1 MIPVMLKVKTAW
13 LIISTI
19 TMLFL
24 SSCSSISEL
33 LKIKVENTARP
44 PLLKTTMGDFGVVSA
59 RLVEDVKDSKAPDGY
74 KFLLIGLARPDMQ
87 KLVAGEFSLESFQSM
102 VLSSDNEI
110 YVLGGDGSQAP
121 YGGMG
126 GWLDSSGPVADDFVI
141 GFLVPIAETYT
152 LYWNDN
158 APVPLNLED

>member
-1 MIPVMLKVKTAW
+1 MIPEMLKAKIAW
-13 LIISTI
+13 LIISTL

-24 SSCSSISEL
+24 SSCTLSEL
-33 LKIKVENTARP
+33 SKIKAENTATP
-44 PLLKTTMGDFGVVSA
+44 SLLKTTMGDFVVVST

-74 KFLLIGLARPDMQ
+74 KFLLIGLARPDLQ

-102 VLSSDNEI
+102 VLNSDNEI
-110 YVLGGDGSQAP
+110 YVLGGDGSQAS

-126 GWLDSSGPVADDFVI
+126 GWLDTSEPVADDFVI

-152 LYWNDN
+152 LYWTDN
-158 APVPLNLED
+158 PPIPLNIED